1 MTYSESFPPLIS
13 TAEAK
18 QVCLEH
24 GVTVWQ
30 EANLLID
37 ADRES
42 ICEITN
48 GQVESAEVLDW
59 LGY

>member
-1 MTYSESFPPLIS
+1 MTYPESFPPLIS
-13 TAEAK
+13 TAEAR
-18 QVCLEH
+18 QLCAIH
-24 GVTVWQ
+24 CRIVWQ

-42 ICEITN
+42 ICEIIN
-48 GQVESAEVLDW
+48 GQVESDEVLDW

>member
-1 MTYSESFPPLIS
+1 MTYSESFPPTI
-13 TAEAK
+13 TTRQAK
-18 QVCLEH
+18 QICLEH